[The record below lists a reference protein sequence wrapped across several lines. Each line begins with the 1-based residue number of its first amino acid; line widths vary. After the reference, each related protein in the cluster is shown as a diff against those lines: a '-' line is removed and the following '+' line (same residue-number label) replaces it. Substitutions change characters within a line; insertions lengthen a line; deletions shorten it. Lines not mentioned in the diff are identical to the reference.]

1 MLGKDGVT
9 EFNIIT
15 TQKRIETCEMRNS
28 RWVQV
33 SIEELGGTTVVDG
46 KPY

>member
-9 EFNIIT
+9 EFNIVT
-15 TQKRIETCEMRNS
+15 TQKHIEAWEMRNS

-33 SIEELGGTTVVDG
+33 SIEELGGTTLVDG